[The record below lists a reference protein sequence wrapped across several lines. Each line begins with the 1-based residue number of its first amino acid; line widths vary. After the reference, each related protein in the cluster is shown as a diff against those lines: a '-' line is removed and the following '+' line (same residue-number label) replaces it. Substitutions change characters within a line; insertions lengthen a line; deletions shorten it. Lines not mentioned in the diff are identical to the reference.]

1 MGSLKQQRESS
12 SQLVKELAKKHGFDS
27 CGISKAAQL
36 EEEAVDLEKW
46 LKQGLNGEMDYM
58 SNHFDKRIDPRELH
72 PGTKSVVSLTL
83 NYYPKEFQRED
94 APQISKYAYGRD
106 YHKVIRKKL
115 KHLLLDINEAIGE
128 VAGRGFVDSAPIM
141 DKAWAKR
148 SGLGWQGKH
157 TNIISKGTGS
167 FFFLAELL
175 LDIELEPNQPIAD
188 FCGTCTKC
196 IDACPTDAILGP
208 YEIDSKKCI
217 SYLTIELKDEIPTH
231 FKGKMDNW
239 MFGCDVCQDVCPW
252 NRFSKPHTTPDFDD
266 KTGKLKLSK
275 EEWYDLDGEKFEK
288 HFLGSAVNRTKFQ
301 GLHRNLEFLED

>member
-1 MGSLKQQRESS
+1 MGQQKQQTQSR
-12 SQLVKELAKKHGFDS
+12 SQLVKELANKHGFDS
-27 CGISKAAQL
+27 CGISKADQL

-58 SNHFDKRIDPRELH
+58 NNHFDKRIDPRELH
-72 PGTKSVVSLTL
+72 HGTKSVVSLTL
-83 NYYPKEFQRED
+83 NYYPREFQRED

-106 YHKVIRKKL
+106 YHRVIRKKL

-128 VAGRGFVDSAPIM
+128 VAGRGFVDSAPVM

-157 TNIISKGTGS
+157 TNIISKGAGS

-175 LDIELEPNQPIAD
+175 LDIELEPDQPIAD

-208 YEIDSKKCI
+208 YKIDSKKCI
-217 SYLTIELKDEIPTH
+217 SYLTIELKDEIPNH

-266 KTGKLKLSK
+266 QSGKLKLSK

-301 GLHRNLEFLED
+301 GLHRNLSFLED